1 MVRCPVV
8 DEFLE
13 LVKPVKNQ
21 RLGGCLVTCY
31 TFYRWLEHKGLSQE
45 SFFIVQHDSVYDSE
59 NTEQNLAWI
68 VGECD
73 EASSANH
80 FTFLYG
86 DGEYDSAGHYRSRRE
101 GRTVLTAL
109 TEQDLVEEFCLSALN
124 NSFWNSDFVRE
135 EAIPQLEA
143 ILGIDLSEIETFSW

>member
-13 LVKPVKNQ
+13 LIKSVKNQ
-21 RLGGCLVTCY
+21 KWGGCLVTCY
-31 TFYRWLEHKGLSQE
+31 AFYRWLEHNGLSQE
-45 SFFIVQHDSVYDSE
+45 SFFIVQYDSNYE
-59 NTEQNLAWI
+59 QGNTEQNLAWI

-86 DGEYDSAGHYRSRRE
+86 EHEYDSSGHYR
-101 GRTVLTAL
+101 GKNNRTVLSAL
-109 TEQDLVEEFCLSALN
+109 TEEDLVEEFCLSALN
-124 NSFWNSDFVRE
+124 NSTWNGDFVRE
-135 EAIPQLEA
+135 EAIPQLELL
-143 ILGIDLSEIETFSW
+143 LGFDLSEIDHESSW